1 VAKKTSE
8 WKSLRHCISTW
19 VSLPDYWLLSEMAE
33 AEKVQ
38 ISCYLRAIIID
49 VVAEEKERRSVVKT
63 AHNNGIE
70 TTEQIELR

>member
-1 VAKKTSE
+1 
-8 WKSLRHCISTW
+8 
-19 VSLPDYWLLSEMAE
+19 MAE

-49 VVAEEKERRSVVKT
+49 VVAEEKERRQVVKT